1 MRSFRELK
9 VYQKAYAYSLEIYK
23 FNLPQHEHY
32 ELARQL
38 RRASTSIALNIAEGY
53 GKNSSLSEFK
63 RYLAMARGSCDEVRV
78 LLDYC
83 KDLGYMSE
91 AEHSDFESGYQ
102 EIGKM
107 LTSMIKRWQ

>member
-1 MRSFRELK
+1 MQSFRDLK
-9 VYQKAYAYSLEIYK
+9 VYQKAYEYSLKVYK
-23 FNLPQHEHY
+23 INFPQHENF
-32 ELARQL
+32 ELARQI

-83 KDLGYMSE
+83 RDLGYMREVEYS
-91 AEHSDFESGYQ
+91 SLESGYQ

-107 LTSMIKRWQ
+107 LTSIIRNWK